1 MRTRRVTSFTGG
13 DDATSKNAR
22 LGPPVS
28 LARGPP
34 GRAGLRAAVLEGPG
48 PGRRPALGMRQ
59 GDKAALVHPH
69 TANSQRHLPP
79 STGHGAR
86 CQGSGLPPAGRKGQG
101 KTPSSLGDPDC
112 CPSAVPLPR
121 THQAGHGAAW
131 QTSCRLPGLLARSHS
146 SSRTGVLRAESM
158 HTKRSSIRPAGR
170 KEGPRAPRGGLSKD
184 HGCPTL

>member
-1 MRTRRVTSFTGG
+1 MHVTHFIKAPQSSGHQYNLLLQVRTPRVTSLTGG

-28 LARGPP
+28 LGRGPP

-48 PGRRPALGMRQ
+48 PGHRPALGMRQ

-69 TANSQRHLPP
+69 TADSQWHLPP

-86 CQGSGLPPAGRKGQG
+86 CQGSGLPPVGRKGQCSVGSHSQG

-112 CPSAVPLPR
+112 CPSAWSPSPGLTKPGTGQPGR
-121 THQAGHGAAW
+121 PPAGSQA
-131 QTSCRLPGLLARSHS
+131 CLPG
-146 SSRTGVLRAESM
+146 
-158 HTKRSSIRPAGR
+158 HTALPGWVS
-170 KEGPRAPRGGLSKD
+170 
-184 HGCPTL
+184 